1 MPIKSGT
8 VNGSDYVSQYWRPN
22 RSIFNDINLCPELY
36 LLCFHN
42 VSWEHRMKSG
52 LTLREE
58 LTANLKLGIEQADK
72 NIRLWKSI
80 RHKIDSRR
88 FAEVMESLL
97 KERRDAETYYNVA
110 IHFFDLYK

>member
-1 MPIKSGT
+1 
-8 VNGSDYVSQYWRPN
+8 
-22 RSIFNDINLCPELY
+22 
-36 LLCFHN
+36 
-42 VSWEHRMKSG
+42 MKSG

>member
-1 MPIKSGT
+1 
-8 VNGSDYVSQYWRPN
+8 
-22 RSIFNDINLCPELY
+22 
-36 LLCFHN
+36 
-42 VSWEHRMKSG
+42 MKSG

-58 LTANLKLGIEQADK
+58 LTANLKLGISDRFFIR